1 MNPGLITTI
10 QKMGHDYVVAGYRP
24 LVVASKIITDEN
36 LVNNDDMM
44 FEGLLVFQDQLRDD
58 IYDALR
64 MFEKYNIDFK
74 ILSGDSLDIVKHAAT
89 QIG

>member
-64 MFEKYNIDFK
+64 MFENI
-74 ILSGDSLDIVKHAAT
+74 ILILKFYQVTRWIL
-89 QIG
+89 